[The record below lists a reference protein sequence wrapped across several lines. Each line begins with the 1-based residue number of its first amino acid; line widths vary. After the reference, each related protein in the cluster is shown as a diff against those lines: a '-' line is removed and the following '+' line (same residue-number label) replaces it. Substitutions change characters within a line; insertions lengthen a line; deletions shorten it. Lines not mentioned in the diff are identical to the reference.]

1 MYLLGLDLGQ
11 AADYSALA
19 IARRREERGV
29 SSYTLP
35 WLERFPLGTSYPA
48 IVAAVV
54 ARVRQLA
61 TQEPATPRVLVVDA
75 TGVGRPVV
83 DLLRQARPAARLVAV
98 TITGGDAAT
107 HDGPQWRVPKRE
119 LVSTAQVFLQGR
131 RLAIAAALPEAATLT
146 RELLAFQVKISAE
159 TAHDSYGA
167 WREGAH
173 DDLVLAVALALWA
186 GERQE
191 VRGRPFSAAV
201 GGERAL
207 PDPRGTDELLFG
219 RAMSGRAT
227 TPGDVPIEALRP
239 RHRSPFDH

>member
-19 IARRREERGV
+19 IARRQEERGV

-61 TQEPATPRVLVVDA
+61 TQEPATPRVLVADA

-83 DLLRQARPAARLVAV
+83 DLLRQARPVARLVAV

-173 DDLVLAVALALWA
+173 DDLALALWA
-186 GERQE
+186 GERPE

-201 GGERAL
+201 GGERTL
-207 PDPRGTDELLFG
+207 PDPRGTDDVLFG
-219 RAMSGRAT
+219 RATSGRAT
-227 TPGDVPIEALRP
+227 PPGDVPIEALRP
-239 RHRSPFDH
+239 RHKNPFDY

>member
-19 IARRREERGV
+19 IARRQEERGV

-61 TQEPATPRVLVVDA
+61 TQDPAVPRVLVIDA
-75 TGVGRPVV
+75 TGVGRPVL
-83 DLLRQARPAARLVAV
+83 DLLKQARPAARLIAM
-98 TITGGDAAT
+98 TITGGDTAT

-131 RLAIAAALPEAATLT
+131 RLAITAALPEAATLT

-167 WREGAH
+167 WREGSH

-186 GERQE
+186 GERPE

-201 GGERAL
+201 GGER
-207 PDPRGTDELLFG
+207 PRPHPRGTDEALFG
-219 RAMSGRAT
+219 RATSDRAT
-227 TPGDVPIEALRP
+227 TPGDVPIRALRP
-239 RHRSPFDH
+239 RRRSLFDY

>member
-19 IARRREERGV
+19 IARRQEERGV
-29 SSYTLP
+29 SSYQMP

-48 IVAAVV
+48 IVAEVV

-61 TQEPATPRVLVVDA
+61 VQEPTVLRVLVVDA

-83 DLLRQARPAARLVAV
+83 DLLARARPAARLVAV
-98 TITGGDAAT
+98 TITGGDTAT

-167 WREGAH
+167 WREGSH

-186 GERQE
+186 GERPE
-191 VRGRPFSAAV
+191 VRGRPFTPSM
-201 GGERAL
+201 GGERARL
-207 PDPRGTDELLFG
+207 DGPPMTMQEMHAPFNGRGMGPLSE
-219 RAMSGRAT
+219 R
-227 TPGDVPIEALRP
+227 PIEEIMR
-239 RHRSPFDH
+239 RGRGY